1 MALLIL
7 PILSK
12 QSLEKTGGSH
22 YVTSKRITNLK
33 RKKKR
38 MIMIIKSNNA
48 NNNRINTDTNNTFI
62 IAGDFKKSNH

>member
-7 PILSK
+7 LILNK

-22 YVTSKRITNLK
+22 YVTSEWIMNLK
-33 RKKKR
+33 RKKR
-38 MIMIIKSNNA
+38 MITIIKSNNA

-62 IAGDFKKSNH
+62 IVGDFKKSNH